1 MSKMT
6 VNRVWVYTFS
16 VISLIILTGCGDGSA
31 DKQEAKNTPLPSV
44 VVSIVKNVSINPTRR
59 FVGRTEAVEDVQIR
73 ARISGYLLS
82 MDFEEG
88 QNVLKGDLLFEVDP
102 KPYQAEVSKLSA
114 DVRRQQAA
122 LTNAKR
128 NYRRGDELI
137 EKGFISAMEMDNL
150 ISSRDQ
156 AEGSLAASNASL
168 ESANL
173 NLSYTKII
181 APISG
186 RIGRK
191 SLSIGDLV
199 SPDSGVLVTLVTVDP
214 MYVTFDISEKL
225 VSESAVKNGS
235 QEERV
240 RTLPIPRIELPNGD
254 MYEQEGKFDFIDNRV
269 DPATGTVEVRAVF
282 PNEKGGLIPGQYV
295 TAVVSSGSS
304 QEVILVPQV
313 AVSED
318 QQGHFVMVV
327 NKESEVEI
335 QRVEMGE
342 RIDVSWVVEKGLTA
356 GAQVIVEGIQK
367 VRSGQQVAVIEQTV
381 KAFDTAPN
389 K

>member
-6 VNRVWVYTFS
+6 VSRVWTHAFS
-16 VISLIILTGCGDGSA
+16 VISLIFLAGCGDGSA
-31 DKQEAKNTPLPSV
+31 DKQENKNAPLPSV
-44 VVSIVKNVSINPTRR
+44 VVSTVKNVSINPTRR
-59 FVGRTEAVEDVQIR
+59 FVGRTEAVEDVQIK
-73 ARISGYLLS
+73 ARVSGYLLS
-82 MDFEEG
+82 MDFNEG
-88 QNVLKGDLLFEVDP
+88 QDVSKGDLLFEIDP
-102 KPYQAEVSKLSA
+102 KPYQAEVSKLVA
-114 DVRRQQAA
+114 DVSRQQAA

-137 EKGFISAMEMDNL
+137 EKGFISAMEMDDL
-150 ISSRDQ
+150 ISRRDQ
-156 AEGSLAASNASL
+156 SKASL
-168 ESANL
+168 ESSQAALESAKL

-199 SPDSGVLVTLVTVDP
+199 SPDSGVLVTIVTVDP
-214 MYVTFDISEKL
+214 MYVTFDVSEKL
-225 VSESAVKNGS
+225 VSEAAIKKGS
-235 QEERV
+235 QTERV

-254 MYEQEGKFDFIDNRV
+254 IYEQEGQFDFIDNRV
-269 DPATGTVEVRAVF
+269 DPATGTVKVRAVF

-295 TAVVSSGSS
+295 TAVVSSSS
-304 QEVILVPQV
+304 AHEAILVPQV

-327 NKESEVEI
+327 DEGNKVKA

-342 RIDVSWVVEKGLTA
+342 RIDVSWVVEKGLTT

-367 VRSGQQVAVIEQTV
+367 VRAGQEVDVIEQTA
-381 KAFDTAPN
+381 KAFEETPS